1 MSEMRTQ
8 LVESADALIARGAT
22 AGTFEQAGFGN
33 LREDGDWGDVVA
45 VLSRVG
51 RLQPELD
58 VLSLLAGDNADDC
71 ALGIVGLA
79 TGAIEACLAIS
90 IDHANTRVQ
99 FGKQLG
105 KQQAV
110 QQVLALL
117 AEEAAAVAVA
127 GQAAARARDLGDAS
141 FEIACA
147 KLRTNI
153 AIGTAT
159 AIAHQVH
166 GAIGFTQEHEL
177 HRFTRALL
185 RWRSAFGAD
194 AHWAAK
200 AGALAA
206 RDGGTGL
213 WTMITARS
221 DRRWR

>member
-8 LVESADALIARGAT
+8 LVETADALIARGAD
-22 AGTFEQAGFGN
+22 ADVFARAGFGS
-33 LREDGDWGDVVA
+33 LRDDGDWGDVVA
-45 VLSRVG
+45 VLSRIG

-58 VLSLLAGDNADDC
+58 ALHLIVGDEPDDC

-79 TGAIEACLAIS
+79 AGAIDACLALS

-110 QQVLALL
+110 QQALALL

-153 AIGTAT
+153 AIGSAT

-166 GAIGFTQEHEL
+166 GAIGFTQEHDL

-185 RWRSAFGAD
+185 NWRSAYGND
-194 AHWAAK
+194 AHWAAR
-200 AGALAA
+200 AGGFAA
-206 RDGGTGL
+206 REGGTGV
-213 WTMITARS
+213 WAMIAAR
-221 DRRWR
+221 